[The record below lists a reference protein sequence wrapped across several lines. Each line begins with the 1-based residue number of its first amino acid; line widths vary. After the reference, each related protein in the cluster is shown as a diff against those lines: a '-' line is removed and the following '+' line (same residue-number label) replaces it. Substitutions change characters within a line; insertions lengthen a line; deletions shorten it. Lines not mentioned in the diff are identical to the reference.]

1 MENRKNSESQPSM
14 WLGIPGRKCFCR
26 LVTDTKEWKKTKARR
41 LGVFA
46 GKSLA
51 RYVPRGYVPRE
62 ER

>member
-1 MENRKNSESQPSM
+1 M